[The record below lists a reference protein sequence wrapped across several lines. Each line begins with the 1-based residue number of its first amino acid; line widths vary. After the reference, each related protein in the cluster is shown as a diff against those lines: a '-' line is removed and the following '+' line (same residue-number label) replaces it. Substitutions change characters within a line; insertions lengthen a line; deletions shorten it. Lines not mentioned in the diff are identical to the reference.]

1 MIIPKGQILPAA
13 FYERDNV
20 LTIAKELLG
29 KVLVTNFEG
38 IYTSGIITEVE
49 AYKAPEDKASHAYNY
64 RRTPRT
70 EIMFRQGGHAYVYLC
85 YGIHHLF
92 NVVTGPEDSA
102 HAVLIRAVEPL
113 DNIQDMLLRRGQ
125 NTLNT
130 KLSSGPGSLAVA
142 LGINRHHTGINML
155 ESNTDIWIE
164 DRQIYYDEDQIV
176 STTRIGIDYAE
187 EWKHMPWRFY
197 VKDSKWISKK

>member
-1 MIIPKGQILPAA
+1 MISSKGQLLNSS
-13 FYERDNV
+13 FYESEDV
-20 LTIAKELLG
+20 VSIAKALLG
-29 KVLVTNFEG
+29 KVIVTNFND

-49 AYKAPEDKASHAYNY
+49 AYKAPEDKASHAYRN
-64 RRTPRT
+64 RRTSRT

-92 NVVTGPEDSA
+92 NVVTGPKDTA
-102 HAVLIRAVEPL
+102 HAILIRAIEPL
-113 DNIQDMLLRRGQ
+113 DNIEEMMLRRKHIK
-125 NTLNT
+125 LSP
-130 KLSSGPGSLAVA
+130 KLSSGPGSLSMA
-142 LGINRHHTGINML
+142 LGIKSNHSGIDML
-155 ESNTDIWIE
+155 KNGTEIWLE
-164 DRQIYYDEDQIV
+164 DRQIYYDENQIV